1 MVRNARI
8 QSFLDGAN
16 SKCQKHYIELW
27 KASSDEDKKA
37 FRDMVTSKA
46 AGAPPSGTS
55 SGQSTSDRDAGK
67 PWQCFAGEKPTIC
80 LPPGYTVERLQT
92 DFAHTSSSPGSH
104 DQSRWEMY
112 CLIRLLILSPDS
124 DLEHAMNAEKVLSDL
139 RVSRKRL
146 YTLARNFSPP
156 FPL

>member
-1 MVRNARI
+1 
-8 QSFLDGAN
+8 
-16 SKCQKHYIELW
+16 
-27 KASSDEDKKA
+27 
-37 FRDMVTSKA
+37 
-46 AGAPPSGTS
+46 
-55 SGQSTSDRDAGK
+55 
-67 PWQCFAGEKPTIC
+67 
-80 LPPGYTVERLQT
+80 
-92 DFAHTSSSPGSH
+92 
-104 DQSRWEMY
+104 MY